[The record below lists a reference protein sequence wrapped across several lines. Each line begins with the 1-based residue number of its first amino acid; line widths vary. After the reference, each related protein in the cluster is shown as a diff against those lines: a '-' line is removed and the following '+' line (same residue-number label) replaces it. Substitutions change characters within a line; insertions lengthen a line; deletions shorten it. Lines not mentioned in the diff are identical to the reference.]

1 MPITVCYNILFGCY
15 FLINIIHDIYD
26 MIFSVIYGLLSYLMS
41 IFIKIHIF
49 GSKIFIMHLAT
60 INTHEVSVPDQF
72 HRIAADITLWLTWV
86 LNLLGTKGAICIGNH
101 MRPSTIKHE
110 SFQNFPKLPES
121 RSDEGNL
128 ENFEN
133 SSAINPY

>member
-1 MPITVCYNILFGCY
+1 
-15 FLINIIHDIYD
+15 

-86 LNLLGTKGAICIGNH
+86 LNLLGTKAAICIGNH
-101 MRPSTIKHE
+101 MRPSTIK
-110 SFQNFPKLPES
+110 
-121 RSDEGNL
+121 D
-128 ENFEN
+128 
-133 SSAINPY
+133 